1 MPGPAARE
9 RLGHSDIRL
18 TANTYTHVDDHLDR
32 AAAQSTDT
40 VLRALLTKGERWRRF
55 LGDFWGSRDGPIFQT
70 GCQSL
75 DRAARA
81 SGR

>member
-32 AAAQSTDT
+32 AAAQATDT
-40 VLRALLTKGERWRRF
+40 VLRALLTKGER
-55 LGDFWGSRDGPIFQT
+55 
-70 GCQSL
+70 
-75 DRAARA
+75 
-81 SGR
+81 

>member
-1 MPGPAARE
+1 MLRRSGGPRAWGDELGQDMPGRAARE

-40 VLRALLTKGERWRRF
+40 VLRALLTKGER
-55 LGDFWGSRDGPIFQT
+55 
-70 GCQSL
+70 
-75 DRAARA
+75 
-81 SGR
+81 